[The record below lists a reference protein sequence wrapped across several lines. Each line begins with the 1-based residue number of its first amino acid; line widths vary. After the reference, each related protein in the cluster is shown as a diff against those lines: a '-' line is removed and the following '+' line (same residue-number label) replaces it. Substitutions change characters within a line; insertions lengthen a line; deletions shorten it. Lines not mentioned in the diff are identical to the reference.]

1 MNAISD
7 VRIVSN
13 VEAVKKASAEQVRT
27 ALEMIGQTAEG
38 YAKRLCPVDTGLLRN
53 SITHALAGEHAA
65 ISEYE
70 DDEGEQKGEYK
81 GTADGKKTET
91 SVYIGTNVEYAAY
104 VELGTG
110 KYYPG
115 GRDTPWAY
123 QDAKGVWHR
132 TEGHR
137 EQPYL
142 RPAINDHISE
152 YKRILD
158 SVIKN
163 G

>member
-7 VRIVSN
+7 LRIVSN
-13 VEAVKKASAEQVRT
+13 VEDVKKASAEQIQM
-27 ALEMIGQTAEG
+27 ALEMIGLTAEG

-53 SITHALAGEHAA
+53 SITHAV
-65 ISEYE
+65 
-70 DDEGEQKGEYK
+70 D
-81 GTADGKKTET
+81 TEEK
-91 SVYIGTNVEYAAY
+91 SVIIGTNVEYAAY

-115 GRDTPWAY
+115 GRDTPWAW
-123 QDAKGVWHR
+123 QDAKGNYHR
-132 TEGHR
+132 TEGHE
-137 EQPYL
+137 EQPFL

>member
-1 MNAISD
+1 MEG
-7 VRIVSN
+7 R
-13 VEAVKKASAEQVRT
+13 KEQIKRGGFN
-27 ALEMIGQTAEG
+27 ERKG

-53 SITHALAGEHAA
+53 SITHAV
-65 ISEYE
+65 
-70 DDEGEQKGEYK
+70 D
-81 GTADGKKTET
+81 TEEK
-91 SVYIGTNVEYAAY
+91 SVIIGTNVEYAAY

-142 RPAINDHISE
+142 RPAINDHLSE